1 MSTEQQVS
9 TELEAELRRLQNER
23 EAAEQMELAVAR
35 EAVRLAIASNCGY
48 QRPELE
54 ALHLGWQAL
63 NREAVAVAEEADEA
77 WAAWAA
83 RQKEQ
88 QPNEGVGR

>member
-1 MSTEQQVS
+1 MTDEHQTSDNLDQQ
-9 TELEAELRRLQNER
+9 LRRLQSDR
-23 EAAEQMELAVAR
+23 EAAEQNELAVAR

-48 QRPELE
+48 ERPELE

-77 WAAWAA
+77 WDAWAV
-83 RQKEQ
+83 RQKERTE
-88 QPNEGVGR
+88 PA

>member
-1 MSTEQQVS
+1 MSTEQQTA
-9 TELEAELRRLQNER
+9 TELDAQLRRLQNDR

-63 NREAVAVAEEADEA
+63 NRESVAVAADA
-77 WAAWAA
+77 DAAWDAWSA
-83 RQKEQ
+83 RHREQ
-88 QPNEGVGR
+88 Q